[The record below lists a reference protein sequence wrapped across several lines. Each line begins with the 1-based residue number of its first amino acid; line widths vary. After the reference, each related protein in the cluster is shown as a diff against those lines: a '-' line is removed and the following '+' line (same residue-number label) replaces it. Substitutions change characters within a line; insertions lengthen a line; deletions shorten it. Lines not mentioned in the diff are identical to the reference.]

1 MLYGLPEAARGQ
13 RRLRRAQA
21 RPEATAAGACEIL
34 GGGGG
39 RVHHERCGVLSTCP
53 CQILELKKAILT
65 YFLSL
70 VIRYTL
76 KQGVWSKQQ
85 TELLLLYPLHSRGHS
100 NLVYRSMKQAIICRI
115 VRTQN
120 MCMQLQVQT
129 SHARGKA
136 QNSKNGPCTMAL
148 F

>member
-39 RVHHERCGVLSTCP
+39 RVHHERCGVLSACP
-53 CQILELKKAILT
+53 CQILELKKAMLT

-70 VIRYTL
+70 VIRCTL
-76 KQGVWSKQQ
+76 KQAK
-85 TELLLLYPLHSRGHS
+85 TELLLLCHLDSRGHS
-100 NLVYRSMKQAIICRI
+100 NSVYRSMKQAIICRI